1 MNLEKLNQAAGLQ
14 KSLESLREARSMLP
28 TAESLLDPANTFDD
42 GTPRIGMQVQVP
54 IPEADRHPFGG
65 DSRTLCVW
73 VQPEHVDQY
82 LDLMRTLFRTQEREI
97 LRKLQD
103 LGVDF
108 SGDDEAQALL
118 ASRTLSAATVS
129 TQH

>member
-1 MNLEKLNQAAGLQ
+1 MNLEKLQKAANLQAALA
-14 KSLESLREARSMLP
+14 SLREARDALP
-28 TAESLLDPANTFDD
+28 TADVLLAKENMFDD

-54 IPEADRHPFGG
+54 IPEDERHPFGG
-65 DSRTLCVW
+65 EARTLCAW
-73 VQPEHVDQY
+73 VPADHVDQY
-82 LDLMRTLFRTQEREI
+82 LELMRTLFRTQEREY

-118 ASRTLSAATVS
+118 ASRADLRAV
-129 TQH
+129 H